1 MSLPQLRDLFVA
13 LKANDSLLELNLANC
28 MINDV
33 AAPELVEAIE
43 ANKCLEKLNLE
54 SNSITPQTLV
64 KIFEVSFGIW
74 LFWVLACFNVISSV
88 QKYDS

>member
-64 KIFEVSFGIW
+64 KIFEVSFGCSG
-74 LFWVLACFNVISSV
+74 FWRVLMS
-88 QKYDS
+88 